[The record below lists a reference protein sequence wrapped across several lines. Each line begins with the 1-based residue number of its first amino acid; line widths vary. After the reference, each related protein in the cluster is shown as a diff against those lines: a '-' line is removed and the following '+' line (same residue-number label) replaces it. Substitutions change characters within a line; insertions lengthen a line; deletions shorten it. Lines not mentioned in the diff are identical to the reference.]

1 MLSVRGSDYLP
12 LTSHHN
18 PDKKYRF
25 SMERYWAVLV
35 ITHVDREENW
45 ICLPWVL
52 LRSQPKPTSNSW
64 HYITTKG
71 PFLGLV
77 GWILIFFFILNWF
90 SFCYNFFKS
99 LWKKKIWIEVTL
111 TEPGIV
117 VKVHCIIHK
126 RNQDHCRNRRDAGML
141 WGYIVLSFAVTIA
154 GCFCT

>member
-1 MLSVRGSDYLP
+1 MSYDKICGTRDRGFYTSSVLLSTLMNILCYQSDYLP

-18 PDKKYRF
+18 RDKKYRF

-52 LRSQPKPTSNSW
+52 LRSQPKPTSNTW

-90 SFCYNFFKS
+90 SFSYKFFKS
-99 LWKKKIWIEVTL
+99 LWKKKDLNWSDFNRT
-111 TEPGIV
+111 
-117 VKVHCIIHK
+117 
-126 RNQDHCRNRRDAGML
+126 RNCGKGLLYN
-141 WGYIVLSFAVTIA
+141 S
-154 GCFCT
+154 